1 MFTMTYRRR
10 PMPRR
15 ALLVT
20 VVALLGSSLR
30 PVAHATSDFPS
41 RPLKLIVGYAP
52 GGPADSIGRAIAR
65 ELEVELKQPVVVENR
80 AGAAGQIGLEAVT
93 QSAPDGYTLGLLSN
107 STTNR
112 PIRAV
117 KFSASKKP
125 FK

>member
-52 GGPADSIGRAIAR
+52 GGPADS
-65 ELEVELKQPVVVENR
+65 
-80 AGAAGQIGLEAVT
+80 AGAGPRDCRSPL
-93 QSAPDGYTLGLLSN
+93 
-107 STTNR
+107 
-112 PIRAV
+112 
-117 KFSASKKP
+117 
-125 FK
+125 